1 MSGHP
6 GRGVEKHDIEKH
18 EIEKRDRRWRL
29 AMWIGAALLLSLPAV
44 AMRFT
49 GEVNWTAEDFIVFG
63 AMLAAACGAVEFG
76 AWLSRNRAYRAAFFV
91 AVATGFM
98 LVWITLAVGF
108 IGDEGN
114 PANLLFAGVLAVGIT
129 GAAIARFRA
138 PGMARAMIATACAQA
153 LIVPVAWLLD
163 GALVAFL
170 CLCFVAPWL
179 LSAVLF
185 RIAARGS
192 ASVR

>member
-1 MSGHP
+1 MSGHA
-6 GRGVEKHDIEKH
+6 GREMKQRAF
-18 EIEKRDRRWRL
+18 EKRDRHWLL
-29 AMWIGAALLLSLPAV
+29 AMWIGAAVLLSLPAV

-49 GEVNWTAEDFIVFG
+49 GEVNWTAVDFVVFG
-63 AMLAAACGAVEFG
+63 AMLAVACGTIELG
-76 AWLSRNRAYRAAFFV
+76 AWLSRDRAYRAAFGV

-98 LVWITLAVGF
+98 LVWINLAVGF

-114 PANLLFAGVLAVGIT
+114 PANLLFAGVLAIGIA

-138 PGMARAMIATACAQA
+138 SGMVRALVATACAQA
-153 LIVPVAWLLD
+153 LIVPVAWALD

-179 LSAVLF
+179 LSAALF
-185 RIAARGS
+185 RMAACGS
-192 ASVR
+192 SRQPVV